1 MNAIESYI
9 NFLGVDTR
17 KELPG
22 YGTRKAFASGAIN
35 RSYYNRENDTRPP
48 FIEYQLKFQLT
59 EDKEVFENA
68 AITGMKFYKGEA
80 GLFSSYLIVAVGDR
94 VLAGF
99 VGAHSIDFFNIHTGL
114 DPQWTHTFMAQAL
127 NIFTI
132 KDGVNPNKYWN
143 GNIGDPVKLTSESLY
158 APGPEWKDMP
168 LSNLSVFAHGRYWVA
183 TKQNILNAGNFIL
196 AKGLTLE
203 ARENVLNFYEE
214 TYPSSGGGFTA
225 PSEMG
230 EITSVSVVPQSNE
243 LNGHGDVM
251 VGCRNGFFS
260 IAPNRKVRNEWTND
274 PDMQK
279 HVFTGKGS
287 AAHQSLAIF
296 GNQIFYRDSDYGIS
310 SLNRDI
316 AAYQQKTP
324 LSNVSDAAFEYLEYD
339 RNSANI
345 QYCSSFATDKRL
357 LTTVGHVKENSSL
370 MGIHRYARG
379 LVSMVIHRDE
389 SGNSSMAWEGMW
401 TGPRVV
407 AAAVIE
413 TSGIKRGVVASFDTD
428 RKNRLY
434 YIDEARRGEDITNGV
449 YRKIKSFFTYKG
461 IFFNDGEAVGVTK
474 SKFQKA
480 EALISNSDPT
490 SALGFISEDGEDSY
504 QELKFQLTDSVCGKF
519 TQRIVST
526 QSETQGAYYYSFC
539 MQFDG
544 SAKVAKIAFSSS
556 LTSSKGFDQTDCLK
570 LNPPPCQI
578 LNNGVQCLNN
588 FQYIF

>member
-48 FIEYQLKFQLT
+48 FIEYRLKFQLT
-59 EDKEVFENA
+59 EDREVFENG

-94 VLAGF
+94 VFAGF
-99 VGAHSIDFFNIHTGL
+99 IGAHAIDFFKIYQGL

-132 KDGVNPNKYWN
+132 KDGVNPNRYWN
-143 GNIGDPVKLTSESLY
+143 GKIGDPVKLTSESIH
-158 APGPEWKDMP
+158 APGPQWKDMP

-183 TKQNILNAGNFIL
+183 NKQNILNAGNFIL
-196 AKGLTLE
+196 SKGLALKDRE
-203 ARENVLNFYEE
+203 AVLNFYEE

-260 IAPNRKVRNEWTND
+260 IAPNRKIRNEWTND

-345 QYCSSFATDKRL
+345 QYCNSFSTDKRL

-389 SGNSSMAWEGMW
+389 SGNSAMAWEGMW

-407 AAAVIE
+407 ASAVIE
-413 TSGIKRGVVASFDTD
+413 TSGIKRAVVASFDTD
-428 RKNRLY
+428 KKNRLY
-434 YIDEARRGEDITNGV
+434 YIDESRRGEDITNGAH
-449 YRKIKSFFTYKG
+449 RKIRSFFTYKG
-461 IFFNDGEAVGVTK
+461 LFFNDAEAQGTTK
-474 SKFQKA
+474 TKFEKA
-480 EALISNSDPT
+480 EALLINSNPD
-490 SALGFISEDGEDSY
+490 AAEGFISEDGEASFTPV
-504 QELKFQLTDSVCGKF
+504 KFQLTEPVCGKF
-519 TQRIVST
+519 AQRIIGTVENSF
-526 QSETQGAYYYSFC
+526 GAYYYSFC
-539 MQFDG
+539 LQFDG
-544 SAKVAKIAFSSS
+544 VAKVAKIAFGTSN
-556 LTSSKGFDQTDCLK
+556 TSSKGFNQAECLK
-570 LNPPPCQI
+570 IEAPPCQI
-578 LNNGVQCLNN
+578 LNNGVQCINN
-588 FQYIF
+588 FQYVF